1 MSPPQ
6 QPLAE
11 LRRVT
16 KVYREGGREHAVL
29 REVDLQIYPDE
40 LLIILGRSGSGKS
53 TVLNLLS
60 GIDRPSQGEVLVGE
74 ARLDTMN
81 ETERTLLRRDH
92 IGFVFQFFNLIP
104 TLTVEENVFLP
115 LELSGRLDK
124 AGRTRALQLL
134 ETVGLA
140 DRRASY
146 PDILSGGEQQRVA
159 IARALAPNPLL
170 LLADEPTGNLDLE
183 TAQEIT
189 ELLVNS
195 AREAGKTLIAATHSR
210 ELAAIGDRVLR
221 IEEGRIVERAG

>member
-1 MSPPQ
+1 MMKQ
-6 QPLAE
+6 QRPLAE
-11 LRRVT
+11 LRKVT

-29 REVDLQIYPDE
+29 REVDLQVYSDE
-40 LLIILGRSGSGKS
+40 LLILLGRSGSGKS

-60 GIDRPSQGEVLVGE
+60 GIDSPTQGGVLVGD
-74 ARLDTMN
+74 ARLDSMN

-104 TLTVEENVFLP
+104 TLTVEENVLLP

-124 AGRTRALQLL
+124 DGRARALHLL
-134 ETVGLA
+134 DTVGLA
-140 DRRASY
+140 DRRASF
-146 PDILSGGEQQRVA
+146 PDVLSGGEQQRVA

-189 ELLVNS
+189 ELLVRS
-195 AREAGKTLIAATHSR
+195 ARMAGKTLVAATHSR

-221 IEEGRIVERAG
+221 IEEGRFVEMVD